1 MTATPAHRPCG
12 FRGAIRAL
20 FGGAIALATLV
31 VAGAAGAAGNETLTV
46 NLDQATVVRLP
57 EKVTTIIIG
66 NPLIADVSLQ
76 TGGIMVVTGKGFG
89 VTNVLALD
97 RTGSILMDKAVQVRG
112 PRDDVLVVH
121 RGVAQESYSC
131 APNCERRIT
140 LGDSPGHFDAAL
152 GQTITRTGT
161 AQGQAAPK

>member
-1 MTATPAHRPCG
+1 MTATPAHRSCG
-12 FRGAIRAL
+12 SRGAIAAL
-20 FGGAIALATLV
+20 FGGALAVATFI
-31 VAGAAGAAGNETLTV
+31 AGAAAGGEMLTV

-76 TGGIMVVTGKGFG
+76 SGGIMVVTGKGFG

-97 RTGSILMDKAVQVRG
+97 RTGGILMDKAVQVRG
-112 PRDDVLVVH
+112 PRDDVLVVY

-152 GQTITRTGT
+152 GQAMSRAGT

>member
-1 MTATPAHRPCG
+1 MTATPAHPRYG
-12 FRGAIRAL
+12 FRGAIRARL
-20 FGGAIALATLV
+20 GRALALATFV
-31 VAGAAGAAGNETLTV
+31 VAGAAAAAGSEALTV
-46 NLDQATVVRLP
+46 NLDQATVVKLP
-57 EKVTTIIIG
+57 ERVTTIIIG

-89 VTNVLALD
+89 VTNVVALD
-97 RTGSILMDKAVQVRG
+97 RTGSILMDKSVQVRG
-112 PRDDVLVVH
+112 PRDDVLVVY

-152 GQTITRTGT
+152 GQTMSRTGT
-161 AQGQAAPK
+161 AQGQAAAK

>member
-1 MTATPAHRPCG
+1 MRN
-12 FRGAIRAL
+12 L
-20 FGGAIALATLV
+20 LGGVLALAALV
-31 VAGAAGAAGNETLTV
+31 VAGDARANDTLTV
-46 NLDQATVVRLP
+46 NLDQAAVVKMP
-57 EKVTTIIIG
+57 ERVTTLIIG

-97 RTGSILMDKAVQVRG
+97 RSGTIVMDKAVQVRG

-121 RGVAQESYSC
+121 RGVQQESYSC

-140 LGDSPGHFDAAL
+140 LGDAPGHFEAAL
-152 GQTITRTGT
+152 NQTMVRNGS
-161 AQGQAAPK
+161 AQGQAAAK